1 MAEYKQNTNYN
12 EIGPEGQ
19 EAEVEEDE
27 EGDGGRN
34 LGLPFGLCKKYGIAL
49 PANATPRD
57 AWNAL
62 KNRGVNPPW
71 TGEGQDEYNNDGKHV
86 GDGDETVDKVNA
98 GDEALTQLRKN
109 VGSQASIKLKGG
121 GLTTEY
127 QEAFNKTLE
136 DKDENELQMLEKVF
150 EDGDFNYTGRGAY
163 WHQSRNLVSLTQGTP
178 RSVDKEL
185 GYDQP
190 FVTAYHECGHKVAW
204 ILGRQERVI
213 KKTPWGTTYEGYASD
228 FCETD
233 EMQNIFAEDA
243 QFLFE
248 KVLKAKGVKAGNI
261 TGTIRANQKEAY
273 YDWIEEFTGGKWL
286 RAKKEGRQEEK
297 TLEEFKQSWEYSY
310 WKTRFGEAKANKL
323 AIQKV
328 KNVTKQ
334 MQAYREADQKI
345 QEFGGEE
352 AIKANRERI
361 AVVIDF
367 MGAST
372 KARLFNPDDS
382 FYYGHIQEYYKQ
394 QPAGIE
400 LWAEYFSGK
409 MTRDTK
415 TLDIIK
421 ELMPKTFAKF
431 EEVYS
436 TMGQKVKG
444 ATII

>member
-1 MAEYKQNTNYN
+1 M
-12 EIGPEGQ
+12 I
-19 EAEVEEDE
+19 
-27 EGDGGRN
+27 
-34 LGLPFGLCKKYGIAL
+34 
-49 PANATPRD
+49 
-57 AWNAL
+57 
-62 KNRGVNPPW
+62 
-71 TGEGQDEYNNDGKHV
+71 
-86 GDGDETVDKVNA
+86 
-98 GDEALTQLRKN
+98 
-109 VGSQASIKLKGG
+109 
-121 GLTTEY
+121 
-127 QEAFNKTLE
+127 
-136 DKDENELQMLEKVF
+136 
-150 EDGDFNYTGRGAY
+150 
-163 WHQSRNLVSLTQGTP
+163 
-178 RSVDKEL
+178 
-185 GYDQP
+185 
-190 FVTAYHECGHKVAW
+190 
-204 ILGRQERVI
+204 
-213 KKTPWGTTYEGYASD
+213 
-228 FCETD
+228 
-233 EMQNIFAEDA
+233 
-243 QFLFE
+243 
-248 KVLKAKGVKAGNI
+248 
-261 TGTIRANQKEAY
+261 
-273 YDWIEEFTGGKWL
+273 
-286 RAKKEGRQEEK
+286 
-297 TLEEFKQSWEYSY
+297 
-310 WKTRFGEAKANKL
+310 
-323 AIQKV
+323 KV